1 MSLDY
6 GNILTRAWQITWK
19 HKVLWI
25 FGILAGLGSGGGSG
39 PNVNYEL
46 DSRTGDL
53 RLPPEFE
60 RLFNRFDEP
69 TWIAIAIGLACLGLL
84 ISLALIALSV
94 IGRGGLISGIRLAA
108 AQGSV
113 TFGEAWQAGLGKF
126 WTLFL
131 IGLLTAA
138 ASFLLALIIIGPGV
152 LLTVV
157 TFGIGVLCLLPLI
170 CVFVILV
177 VILSIIAYFAQIA
190 AVVENL
196 GVMDALRRAW
206 AVIQANLAPIII
218 LGLILLVIGFV
229 VGIVL
234 ALPAI
239 FIFFPAALGAAGL
252 AGDGQGL
259 ATVSLAFA
267 LICCA
272 IYVPILLVL
281 NGILQTWTTSVWTL
295 AYEQFTRPATPGS
308 QPAPQI
314 TV

>member
-6 GNILTRAWQITWK
+6 GNILARAWQITWK

-25 FGILAGLGSGGGSG
+25 FGILAGLGSGGGGG
-39 PNVNYEL
+39 PNVNYQL
-46 DSRTGDL
+46 DSRTGNL

-60 RLFNRFDEP
+60 RLLNRFDEP
-69 TWIAIAIGLACLGLL
+69 TWIAIAIGLVCLGLL
-84 ISLALIALSV
+84 ISLVFIALSV
-94 IGRGGLISGIRLAA
+94 IGRGGLISGIRLAN

-113 TFGEAWQAGLGKF
+113 TFGEAWQAGLSKF

-138 ASFLLALIIIGPGV
+138 AGFLLALIIIGPGI
-152 LLTVV
+152 LLTVA

-206 AVIQANLAPIII
+206 AIIQANLASIVI

-234 ALPAI
+234 ALPA
-239 FIFFPAALGAAGL
+239 FFLFFPAVLGAAGL
-252 AGDGQGL
+252 AGDSQNL
-259 ATVSLAFA
+259 ATFSLAFA

-272 IYVPILLVL
+272 LYVPILLVL

-295 AYEQFTRPATPGS
+295 AYGQFTRPATSGS